1 MEGGVPVHL
10 GWKVMAKKQIS
21 NSKLAHFTDREI
33 YALIR
38 YLDPNPESE
47 KEPTNQVDEI
57 EQDCDSAIYRTCVS
71 LLIVLLGCIGFLWL
85 YYRL

>member
-1 MEGGVPVHL
+1 MGRRSSSAL
-10 GWKVMAKKQIS
+10 GWEVMSKKQIS
-21 NSKLAHFTDREI
+21 NSKLTQLTDREI

-47 KEPTNQVDEI
+47 KEATNQVNVI
-57 EQDCDSAIYRTCVS
+57 EQDCDSAIYVTCVG
-71 LLIVLLGCIGFLWL
+71 LLIFLLGCIGFLWL